1 MSHSQL
7 PTSRNIIAP
16 ATGRLRGG
24 VVGTIF
30 RSVVVVL
37 TPVFVCCGVAAAD
50 PVPIADVTQS
60 ADTDDGWRLSAI
72 LTSQSIN
79 AVANMAATSFTKEAF
94 VTGKAVANID
104 GDGTIPVMS
113 GELVFGVQLGCEAD
127 VSQGGNIGLSGDLT
141 ANNFFGAGSG
151 IGNLLSLLPTPDISP
166 NASLNLLPGNIKT
179 LGLGK
184 KSLKGRTGE
193 ITVHDAHVKVDGCT
207 GIVAVRFF
215 AFASIST
222 DHGDDSVNTYGDI
235 LTI

>member
-1 MSHSQL
+1 M
-7 PTSRNIIAP
+7 
-16 ATGRLRGG
+16 
-24 VVGTIF
+24 GTIF
-30 RSVVVVL
+30 RSVAVVVTSL
-37 TPVFVCCGVAAAD
+37 FGCCGVAAAD

-60 ADTDDGWRLSAI
+60 ADTDDGWRLSAT
-72 LTSQSIN
+72 LTAQSIN

-104 GDGTIPVMS
+104 GDGTIPVNS
-113 GELVFGVQLGCEAD
+113 GDLVFGVQLGCEAD
-127 VSQGGNIGLSGDLT
+127 VSQGGNVGISGDLT
-141 ANNFFGAGSG
+141 GNTNIFTGSTVGSFLANL
-151 IGNLLSLLPTPDISP
+151 IPTPDISP

-179 LGLGK
+179 LGLGTK
-184 KSLKGRTGE
+184 KLKGRTGE

-215 AFASIST
+215 TFASIST

>member
-1 MSHSQL
+1 MG
-7 PTSRNIIAP
+7 A
-16 ATGRLRGG
+16 
-24 VVGTIF
+24 IF
-30 RSVVVVL
+30 RSVVVVVAPL
-37 TPVFVCCGVAAAD
+37 LGCCGVAAAD

-60 ADTDDGWRLSAI
+60 ADTDDGWHLSAT
-72 LTSQSIN
+72 LTGQSIN

-94 VTGKAVANID
+94 VSGKAVTNID

-113 GELVFGVQLGCEAD
+113 GEMVFGVQLGCEAD
-127 VSQGGNIGLSGDLT
+127 VSQGGNVGLSGDVT
-141 ANNFFGAGSG
+141 GFSNGFSSG
-151 IGNLLSLLPTPDISP
+151 SLLGVLSNFIPTPDISP
-166 NASLNLLPGNIKT
+166 NASLNLLPGNINT

-215 AFASIST
+215 TFASIST